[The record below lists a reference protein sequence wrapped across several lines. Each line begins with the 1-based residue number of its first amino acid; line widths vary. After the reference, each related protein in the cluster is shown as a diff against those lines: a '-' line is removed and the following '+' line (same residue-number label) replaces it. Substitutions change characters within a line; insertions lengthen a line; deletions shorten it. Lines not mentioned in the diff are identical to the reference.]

1 MTPSNK
7 QQKTKNNLKNKIKK
21 MKATINSDKNNS
33 NLSWSKKILLT
44 FVFVF
49 VSSPFFAQAFDKF
62 DGQDDVTS
70 IIVNKKMFEL
80 MSKVKVDASDKETQ
94 QYLSLIKKLDNLK
107 VFTTKSTRVEG
118 EMRVAADK
126 YIKSA
131 GLEEL
136 MRVNENGR
144 NVKILVKS
152 GTTDSQIRELLMFI
166 EGAKNDDTVL
176 MSLTGNF
183 DLNEISILTDKMRI
197 PGGDDLKKA
206 TKGKK

>member
-1 MTPSNK
+1 M
-7 QQKTKNNLKNKIKK
+7 L
-21 MKATINSDKNNS
+21 
-33 NLSWSKKILLT
+33 
-44 FVFVF
+44 VFIA
-49 VSSPFFAQAFDKF
+49 SPIFAQAAFDKF

-70 IIVNKKMFEL
+70 IIVNKKMFDL

-94 QYLSLIKKLDNLK
+94 QYLALIKKLDNLK

-118 EMRVAADK
+118 EMKATAEK

-144 NVKILVKS
+144 NIKILVKS
-152 GTTDSQIRELLMFI
+152 GASDSQIRELLMFI
-166 EGAKNDDTVL
+166 EGAKNEDTVL

-206 TKGKK
+206 TKGKR